1 MSAQPPPFDTGAFLE
16 TLTHRPGVYRML
28 DAEGRLLYVGKAK
41 DLKRRVSTYFRASGL
56 GLRNRSM
63 MERTH
68 HVEVT
73 VTRTES
79 EALLLEHN
87 LIKRHRPRYNVLLR
101 DDKSYPYIHVA
112 TEQPYPRLAFHR
124 GTRRAKGR
132 YFGPYP
138 SAAAVR
144 ETLNLLQK
152 LFRVRQCEDS
162 FFRNRARPC
171 LQYQINRCTAPCVGR
186 ITMDSYREDVDH
198 TIRFL
203 EGRSEEVA
211 RTLIGRMEAAAQ
223 GLDFER
229 AADYRDQIEAL
240 RRVTE
245 RQYVSGEH
253 GDLDIVAV
261 GVAQDVACVQVFNIR
276 AGLNLGNASFFPEL
290 PGEMGAAE
298 LITAFLGQYYLG
310 REAPERIIASHRPA
324 DLEALGEALS
334 RRAGHPVTIA
344 HAVRGERARWLELA
358 NRNVAQGVNARL
370 ASKAGYLQRLSAMQ
384 EALGLEFL
392 PRRMECFDISHTLGE
407 ATVGACVVFDE
418 SGPLKSAYR
427 RFNITDIEPG
437 DDYGALR
444 QALSRR
450 YRRLKQGEGK
460 LPDILFI
467 DGGRGQLRQAEAVLE
482 ELQIEGVLTVGVA
495 KGPGRRPGLEAILLG
510 TRTVALTPHS
520 SALHLIQQIRDE
532 AHRFA
537 ITGHRQRRG
546 KARSQSPL
554 ERIPGLGPKRRQS
567 LLKHFGGMRG
577 VGRAGVEELCKVP
590 GISAK
595 LAHTIYDALH
605 AQVD

>member
-1 MSAQPPPFDTGAFLE
+1 
-16 TLTHRPGVYRML
+16 
-28 DAEGRLLYVGKAK
+28 
-41 DLKRRVSTYFRASGL
+41 
-56 GLRNRSM
+56 
-63 MERTH
+63 
-68 HVEVT
+68 
-73 VTRTES
+73 
-79 EALLLEHN
+79 
-87 LIKRHRPRYNVLLR
+87 
-101 DDKSYPYIHVA
+101 
-112 TEQPYPRLAFHR
+112 
-124 GTRRAKGR
+124 
-132 YFGPYP
+132 
-138 SAAAVR
+138 
-144 ETLNLLQK
+144 
-152 LFRVRQCEDS
+152 
-162 FFRNRARPC
+162 
-171 LQYQINRCTAPCVGR
+171 
-186 ITMDSYREDVDH
+186 
-198 TIRFL
+198 
-203 EGRSEEVA
+203 
-211 RTLIGRMEAAAQ
+211 MEAAAQ

-261 GVAQDVACVQVFNIR
+261 ALAGDAACVQVFNIR
-276 AGLNLGNASFFPEL
+276 AGLNLGNTSFFPQL
-290 PGEMGAAE
+290 PGEMDPGA
-298 LITAFLGQYYLG
+298 LITAFLGQYYLA
-310 REAPERIIASHRPA
+310 REAPQRIIVSHRPQ

-334 RRAGHPVTIA
+334 RRAGHRVVIT

-358 NRNVAQGVNARL
+358 NRNVAHGLNTHL
-370 ASKAGYLQRLSAMQ
+370 AGKAGYMQRLSALQ
-384 EALGLEFL
+384 EALALEFL

-418 SGPLKSAYR
+418 SGPVKSDYR

-467 DGGRGQLRQAEAVLE
+467 DGGRGQLGQAEAVLE
-482 ELQIEGVLTVGVA
+482 ELQIEGVLAVGVA

-510 TRTVALTPHS
+510 ARTVALAPHS
-520 SALHLIQQIRDE
+520 PALHLIQQIRDE

-546 KARSQSPL
+546 KARTQSPL
-554 ERIPGLGPKRRQS
+554 ERIPGLGPKRRQA

-577 VGRAGVEELCKVP
+577 VDRAGVEELCKVP

-595 LAHTIYDALH
+595 LAHTVYDALH

>member
-1 MSAQPPPFDTGAFLE
+1 
-16 TLTHRPGVYRML
+16 
-28 DAEGRLLYVGKAK
+28 
-41 DLKRRVSTYFRASGL
+41 
-56 GLRNRSM
+56 
-63 MERTH
+63 
-68 HVEVT
+68 
-73 VTRTES
+73 
-79 EALLLEHN
+79 
-87 LIKRHRPRYNVLLR
+87 
-101 DDKSYPYIHVA
+101 
-112 TEQPYPRLAFHR
+112 
-124 GTRRAKGR
+124 
-132 YFGPYP
+132 
-138 SAAAVR
+138 
-144 ETLNLLQK
+144 
-152 LFRVRQCEDS
+152 
-162 FFRNRARPC
+162 
-171 LQYQINRCTAPCVGR
+171 
-186 ITMDSYREDVDH
+186 MDSYHEDVDH

-211 RTLIGRMEAAAQ
+211 RALIGRMEAAAQ

-310 REAPERIIASHRPA
+310 REAPARIIASHRPA

-334 RRAGHPVTIA
+334 RRAGHQVTIA
-344 HAVRGERARWLELA
+344 HAVRGERARWLDLA
-358 NRNVAQGVNARL
+358 NRNVAHGLNARL
-370 ASKAGYLQRLSAMQ
+370 ASKAGYLQRLSALQ
-384 EALGLEFL
+384 EALGLELL

-427 RFNITDIEPG
+427 RFNIMDIEPG

-460 LPDILFI
+460 LPNILFI
-467 DGGRGQLRQAEAVLE
+467 DGGRGQLRQAEAVLD
-482 ELQIEGVLTVGVA
+482 ELQIEGVLAVGVA